1 MALAE
6 EIVMTGKKMALFMSA
21 FLMLI
26 TTMLNAALPQR
37 AMNNIDR
44 IINQAMQQDGIPGL
58 AVGVTQNGEPVLMKG
73 YGFANMQ
80 TQQPVTANTR
90 FGIGSVSKVITGFA
104 VMNLVQ
110 QGKIGLDDSILK
122 YIPDA
127 PAQWKAVT
135 IRQLLSHTS
144 GIPQHQGPNLPWK
157 KTWAEMANQ
166 PMEFKPGS
174 SFKYNNFGFKLLGRV
189 VEIASGQSLPDY
201 LNATI
206 FAPLGMS
213 QTGFPN
219 TLLPQG
225 LAMGYRYANGQVR
238 MNANEKPWIQM
249 WGSGGIVS
257 TITDM
262 VAWDLAMYAGKI
274 LEPATYR
281 LMWTPVF
288 LTNGQPSGRNGLSW
302 ALGWQVS
309 YRNGKLVAQK
319 DGAIRGYSSF
329 MVRHIDDKITVII
342 LTNNKKTH
350 LRKLA
355 KQIFRQ
361 VKFSGNPPQNPL
373 QQRNQ
378 FQTQGF

>member
-1 MALAE
+1 MS
-6 EIVMTGKKMALFMSA
+6 GKIITLLMSA
-21 FLMLI
+21 CFMLF
-26 TTMLNAALPQR
+26 TTSVNAALPQQ

-44 IINQAMQQDGIPGL
+44 IINQAMQRDGIPGL
-58 AVGVTQNGEPVLMKG
+58 AIGVTQNGEPVLMKG
-73 YGFANMQ
+73 YGLANVQ
-80 TQQPVTANTR
+80 TQQPVTVDTR

-104 VMNLVQ
+104 LMNLVQ
-110 QGKIGLDDSILK
+110 QGKVGLNDSILK

-127 PAQWKAVT
+127 PVQWKMVT
-135 IRQLLSHTS
+135 IQQLLSHTS
-144 GIPQHQGPNLPWK
+144 GIPQHQGPNLPWT
-157 KTWAEMANQ
+157 KTWAQMVNQ
-166 PMEFKPGS
+166 PMEFTPGS

-189 VEIASGQSLPDY
+189 IEIASGQSLPDY

-225 LAMGYRYANGQVR
+225 LAMGYRNVNGQIT
-238 MNANEKPWIQM
+238 MNANQKPWIQM

-257 TITDM
+257 SITDM
-262 VAWDLAMYAGKI
+262 VTWDLAMYAGKI

-288 LTNGQPSGRNGLSW
+288 LNNGQPSGRKGLSW

-319 DGAIRGYSSF
+319 DGAIQGYSSF
-329 MVRHIDDKITVII
+329 MIRHIDDKITVII

-355 KQIFRQ
+355 KQVFRQ
-361 VKFSGNPPQNPL
+361 VKFGGNPPQNQPL
-373 QQRNQ
+373 QRNQ